1 MTTPDEAAAAEH
13 PAAPLVTEQPQ
24 VSRETLLGREMAMI
38 SDQLK
43 ARDGEVKDLKS
54 RYAQLQEQML
64 EIWEMNGTRY
74 RDVDGR
80 RVYTHTNRFPLYK
93 EKPPEK
99 GGGKY
104 AAADAVAALKTIG
117 RGAQVTPETVNWQT
131 MRSILLE
138 LRKDEQPVP
147 PELAEI
153 VELGEALEIRVGAP
167 K

>member
-1 MTTPDEAAAAEH
+1 MITPDEAAATETPTAE
-13 PAAPLVTEQPQ
+13 PVTAEPQ

-38 SDQLK
+38 SDRLK
-43 ARDGEVKDLKS
+43 AHDGEIKDLKS
-54 RYAQLQEQML
+54 RYGQLQEEML

-80 RVYTHTNRFPLYK
+80 RVYTHTNRFPKYK
-93 EKPPEK
+93 EKPAEQ

-104 AAADAVAALKTIG
+104 TAADAVAALKTIG

-138 LRKDEQPVP
+138 LRKDEQAVP